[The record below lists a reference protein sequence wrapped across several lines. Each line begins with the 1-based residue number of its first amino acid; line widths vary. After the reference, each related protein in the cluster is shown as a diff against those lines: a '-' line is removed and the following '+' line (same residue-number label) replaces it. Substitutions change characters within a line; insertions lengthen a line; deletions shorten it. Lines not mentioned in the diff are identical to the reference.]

1 MQSTVENL
9 GALER
14 RLVISIAKEQVQKEV
29 DVSLKRLS
37 KTAKIH
43 GFRPGKVPLKI
54 IAQQYGGKI
63 EQDALKDALQ
73 KEFREMVKD
82 QDIKIAGYPRFENK
96 PEEDG
101 ADKESDDTK
110 FEFVA
115 LFEVYPEITLGDL
128 SEVNVEQPV
137 VDVALVMSI
146 KH

>member
-29 DVSLKRLS
+29 DASLKRLS

-54 IAQQYGGKI
+54 IAQQYGAQI

-73 KEFREMVKD
+73 KEFREVIKD
-82 QDIKIAGYPRFENK
+82 QSIKIAGYPRFENK
-96 PEEDG
+96 S
-101 ADKESDDTK
+101 KKMLTTK
-110 FEFVA
+110 KAMMRNLSSLRCLKF
-115 LFEVYPEITLGDL
+115 TLR
-128 SEVNVEQPV
+128 
-137 VDVALVMSI
+137 
-146 KH
+146 